1 MKESVEEFKMEFTV
15 SAKEARKVIV
25 CLLATRAKPE
35 LVFEAIAPRIETLT
49 DYRRD
54 LNEVYYLLKP
64 LEPYFEPPRLLALIN
79 GAVPSSDE
87 RIFID
92 LWLERKRDDYARVF
106 DPVHI
111 FLATALWRS
120 DWTHEHF
127 AEILDE
133 LGIEAND
140 LLRQLDAEMWH
151 NVYEYY
157 GYTSGRLKRFFIDV
171 KAAGGDMSRFA
182 NRLTNYCQFGFD
194 SYRERKFA
202 TDALRALVAT
212 EADEVYMDRI
222 CPDREL
228 RQELLKKGR

>member
-1 MKESVEEFKMEFTV
+1 MREVIEEFKMEFTV
-15 SAKEARKVIV
+15 SAEEARKVIV
-25 CLLATRAKPE
+25 CLLAIGAKPE

-54 LNEVYYLLKP
+54 LDEVYRLIKP
-64 LEPYFEPPRLLALIN
+64 LEPYIAPPRLLALIN
-79 GAVPSSDE
+79 GAVSSSDE
-87 RIFID
+87 RIFIN
-92 LWLERKRDDYARVF
+92 LWLERKKDLYAHVF
-106 DPVHI
+106 DPVHV

-127 AEILDE
+127 VEILDE

-140 LLRQLDAEMWH
+140 LLRQLNAETWY

-157 GYTSGRLKRFFIDV
+157 GYTGGRLKRFFIDV
-171 KAAGGDMSRFA
+171 KAAGGDISRFA
-182 NRLTNYCQFGFD
+182 DRLTNYCQFGFD
-194 SYRERKFA
+194 SHQEKKFA